1 MRWRGGKLESAEIHS
16 LAGLRCRAR
25 ARLPVVVKSGGKL
38 VKIEQPEPGVVVFET
53 EAGKS
58 YTVEPYNTADRQ

>member
-1 MRWRGGKLESAEIHS
+1 LRWRGGKLESAEMRS

-25 ARLPVVVKSGGKL
+25 VRLPVVVKSGGKAI
-38 VKIEQPEPGVVVFET
+38 KIERPEPGVIVFET

-58 YTVEPYNTADRQ
+58 YTVEPSNAADRQ